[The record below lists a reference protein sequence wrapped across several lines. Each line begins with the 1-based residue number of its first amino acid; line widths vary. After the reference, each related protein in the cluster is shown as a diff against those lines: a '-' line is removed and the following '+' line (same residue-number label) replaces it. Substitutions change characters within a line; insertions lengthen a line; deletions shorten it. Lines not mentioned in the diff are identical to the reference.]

1 MPGILKRRS
10 TPPIL
15 ALSAVVVLVV
25 AFVLLN
31 GSGSQG
37 ADNAGLAEY
46 MPTDSLVYAETDLK
60 PDGRVDAEVDEAVR
74 TLTGSSFSAALDEAF
89 GRSGRSGID
98 YREDVE
104 PWLAGPVAV
113 ATGDSRREAG
123 LVARADDLETA
134 GAFVK
139 QLERREDLP
148 AGTRAGI
155 VGDAMVVAGSQ
166 VWLDRI
172 TAAYQGESLAETPLF
187 GEAMDDLPEGGVA
200 SLFIS
205 NEELIGAI
213 ESDEFAASS
222 ILKTLGIDP
231 EGTATAMTLVVE
243 GDSISLSGSSGLAAG
258 DGVTGAGDL
267 IRSFPADSLLAAG
280 SGDVGESLS
289 ALIEAVDETGAVPEG
304 SGAEDPG
311 PDEGGADQTPGA
323 AGIDGLLGQA
333 SAFGIDLPGLV
344 TSLESAGVFV
354 TGGPGES
361 LGGALVATTS
371 DPDLVGD
378 SIRSIA
384 TFGAFAGGDLFKP
397 LPDGIEGF
405 SIALPGM
412 GSDRVAVALEG
423 DRLVIA
429 SGVGPVRKALSPGN
443 RTLGDTDLYRQASSA
458 FAEGELSLF
467 ATPSAF
473 APLVR
478 DKAGKYAAGPASKD
492 RKNRMVRLVE
502 AIETVAAGSG
512 GDGSF
517 EVELGLRD

>member
-1 MPGILKRRS
+1 M
-10 TPPIL
+10 
-15 ALSAVVVLVV
+15 
-25 AFVLLN
+25 
-31 GSGSQG
+31 
-37 ADNAGLAEY
+37 
-46 MPTDSLVYAETDLK
+46 
-60 PDGRVDAEVDEAVR
+60 
-74 TLTGSSFSAALDEAF
+74 
-89 GRSGRSGID
+89 
-98 YREDVE
+98 
-104 PWLAGPVAV
+104 
-113 ATGDSRREAG
+113 
-123 LVARADDLETA
+123 
-134 GAFVK
+134 
-139 QLERREDLP
+139 
-148 AGTRAGI
+148 
-155 VGDAMVVAGSQ
+155 
-166 VWLDRI
+166 
-172 TAAYQGESLAETPLF
+172 
-187 GEAMDDLPEGGVA
+187 
-200 SLFIS
+200 
-205 NEELIGAI
+205 
-213 ESDEFAASS
+213 
-222 ILKTLGIDP
+222 
-231 EGTATAMTLVVE
+231 
-243 GDSISLSGSSGLAAG
+243 
-258 DGVTGAGDL
+258 
-267 IRSFPADSLLAAG
+267 
-280 SGDVGESLS
+280 
-289 ALIEAVDETGAVPEG
+289 
-304 SGAEDPG
+304 
-311 PDEGGADQTPGA
+311 
-323 AGIDGLLGQA
+323 
-333 SAFGIDLPGLV
+333 
-344 TSLESAGVFV
+344 
-354 TGGPGES
+354 
-361 LGGALVATTS
+361 ATTS